1 MNITSLLLVVLLLI
15 CPASLLALDAPR
27 LSGRVN
33 DLAQVMSPESRQQ
46 LEQRLSEFER
56 DTSNQ
61 VVVLTIP
68 SLQGDNIEQ
77 FSIRVA
83 ETWKI
88 GQKGRDNGILLIV
101 AQSER
106 KVRIEVG
113 MGLQGILPDL
123 AAGQII
129 RDIMRPHL
137 KNDNYDQGISA
148 GVDSIIAA
156 TKGEFNAAGQS
167 ARQPTADKKK
177 TPTFLT
183 MLLVTVFVAIVLG
196 FFSRYLGGIAGA
208 VGLPLLSYAAFPGL
222 GIITLILLAVFGLF
236 AGLLLSMALSSM
248 FGGGYGGGSG
258 GFGSGFGGGFFGGG
272 GSSSGGD
279 SFSGGG
285 GDFDGGGSSDDF

>member
-148 GVDSIIAA
+148 GHRG
-156 TKGEFNAAGQS
+156 T
-167 ARQPTADKKK
+167 
-177 TPTFLT
+177 
-183 MLLVTVFVAIVLG
+183 
-196 FFSRYLGGIAGA
+196 
-208 VGLPLLSYAAFPGL
+208 
-222 GIITLILLAVFGLF
+222 
-236 AGLLLSMALSSM
+236 
-248 FGGGYGGGSG
+248 
-258 GFGSGFGGGFFGGG
+258 
-272 GSSSGGD
+272 
-279 SFSGGG
+279 
-285 GDFDGGGSSDDF
+285 